1 MHLLKK
7 FIFVLAIMPSL
18 ALCTEQLPA
27 TPATPSVVE
36 ANIRALG
43 EQLKADQ
50 QAFGEQLEASIKKSM
65 KRGWPISAR
74 LVTLALVSV
83 IAYEH
88 KDALTQEN
96 AYALAHEAA
105 DNAKAVWNEKD
116 AIARTIKYTAGS
128 AYHQIKETLLHR
140 KATEQKVQ
148 EEVKALEAQKADG
161 TVKVETETK

>member
-7 FIFVLAIMPSL
+7 FIFVLAIIPSL
-18 ALCTEQLPA
+18 AFGTEQLPA
-27 TPATPSVVE
+27 ATTPAIESQVQ

-50 QAFGEQLEASIKKSM
+50 QAFGKQLEANIKKSL
-65 KRGWPISAR
+65 KRGWPLSAR
-74 LVTLALVSV
+74 LVTLALASV

-88 KDALTQEN
+88 KDAFTQEN
-96 AYALAHEAA
+96 AYALANEAA
-105 DNAKAVWNEKD
+105 ENAKAAWNEKD

-140 KATEQKVQ
+140 RATQEKVQ
-148 EEVKALEAQKADG
+148 EEVKASEEA
-161 TVKVETETK
+161 KVEAETK